1 MTREP
6 ANQTTPLPID
16 PSAAVDTASA
26 PTLTQE
32 APGGATQRGEV
43 LEAAEPSAA
52 HKASVA
58 RAAKAREDR
67 LAAALR
73 TNLSRRKA
81 AAKASR
87 EGE

>member
-6 ANQTTPLPID
+6 ANQKTPLPID

-26 PTLTQE
+26 PTL
-32 APGGATQRGEV
+32 APVPGGATQRGEA
-43 LEAAEPSAA
+43 LEAAEPNAA

>member
-6 ANQTTPLPID
+6 ANQMTPPPTD
-16 PSAAVDTASA
+16 ADAAVETASA
-26 PTLTQE
+26 PGHDCAAQTGDTPE
-32 APGGATQRGEV
+32 A
-43 LEAAEPSAA
+43 LEPNAA

>member
-1 MTREP
+1 MTRDP
-6 ANQTTPLPID
+6 ANKTPLPTNA
-16 PSAAVDTASA
+16 SVAVETASV
-26 PTLTQE
+26 PNLSPE
-32 APGGATQRGEV
+32 PDSATQMAEG
-43 LEAAEPSAA
+43 LEAAEPNAA